1 VTEPRLDTA
10 TFRAVAHSLSRSD
23 AAGLL
28 SLSVDPRDLEKLS
41 VPDTAAAREAED
53 LCREASSE
61 SLANHCFRSYAWGVL
76 LGVADDYR
84 YDSEALYV
92 ASMLHDLGLTPAFD
106 GGGCFEDDSAAAAR
120 EVLVRLGWDGARVE
134 LVADA
139 IRLHMHDVTP
149 DDSSEAHLLTFGT
162 SADVS
167 GRRALEI
174 DTRVRQAILALYPR
188 LDFKRHFSALFVDQ
202 ATRKPSC
209 VVHRYV
215 YELGLLELI
224 ANAPYAE

>member
-10 TFRAVAHSLSRSD
+10 TFREVARSLGRSSV
-23 AAGLL
+23 AGLL
-28 SLSVDPRDLEKLS
+28 GLSVDPRDLAKLS

-61 SLANHCFRSYAWGVL
+61 SLANHCFRSFAWGVF
-76 LGVADDYR
+76 LGVADGYT
-84 YDSEALYV
+84 YDGEALYV

-106 GGGCFEDDSAAAAR
+106 RGGCFEDDGATAAR
-120 EVLVRLGWDGARVE
+120 EVLHRLGWDGARVD

-139 IRLHMHDVTP
+139 IRLHMHDITP
-149 DDSSEAHLLTFGT
+149 GDSSEAHLLTFGT

-174 DTRVRQAILALYPR
+174 DARLRKAILAVYPR
-188 LDFKRHFSALFVDQ
+188 LGFKRHFSALFLDQ

-215 YELGLLELI
+215 HERGLLELI
-224 ANAPYAE
+224 ANAPYDE

>member
-1 VTEPRLDTA
+1 MTEPRLDTA

-23 AAGLL
+23 TAELL
-28 SLSVDPRDLEKLS
+28 SLCVDPRDLENLS
-41 VPDTAAAREAED
+41 VPDSAAAREAED

-61 SLANHCFRSYAWGVL
+61 SLANHCFRSFAWGVL
-76 LGVADDYR
+76 LGAADDYT

-106 GGGCFEDDSAAAAR
+106 RGGCFEDDSATAAS
-120 EVLVRLGWDGARVE
+120 EMLVRHGWDGAHVS
-134 LVADA
+134 LVVDA
-139 IRLHMHDVTP
+139 IQLHMHDVTA
-149 DDSSEAHLLTFGT
+149 DDSSEAHLLAFGT

-174 DTRVRQAILALYPR
+174 DASTRQAILALYPR
-188 LDFKRHFSALFVDQ
+188 LDFKRHFSQLFVDQ
-202 ATRKPSC
+202 AARKPRC

-224 ANAPYAE
+224 ANAPYPE